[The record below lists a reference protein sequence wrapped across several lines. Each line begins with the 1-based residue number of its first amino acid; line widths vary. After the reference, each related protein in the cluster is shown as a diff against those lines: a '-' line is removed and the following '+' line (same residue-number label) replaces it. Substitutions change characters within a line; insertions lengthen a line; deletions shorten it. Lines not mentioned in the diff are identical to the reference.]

1 MYQVFFKWVDNKGR
15 PQGNE
20 WMLGDLGTWI
30 LGSKESGTNRANAAL
45 VSAVYKCHAGQQEKE
60 NRPER

>member
-1 MYQVFFKWVDNKGR
+1 
-15 PQGNE
+15 
-20 WMLGDLGTWI
+20 MLGDLGTWI